1 MLSKRD
7 QRAWPSDRRLSG
19 GLILRHRTP
28 PPSPA
33 GPSRVHET
41 ASSGEFREA
50 GLDGR
55 PVREEGNNRSIHAL
69 SLADLM
75 LIVAGS
81 TKRSITVSKGT
92 NNPGGVVPFVGSRAG
107 AVRLFKLHGSVNW
120 STLAGHPELVRIYPE
135 YKGVWEPRPAG
146 IAAWKSNSGRR
157 YCFDSFLRRRLRFP
171 AFSSASSARGIP
183 LSGRRSSSS
192 SFPSI

>member
-7 QRAWPSDRRLSG
+7 QGAWPSDRRLSG

-33 GPSRVHET
+33 GSSRVHET

-55 PVREEGNNRSIHAL
+55 PVGEEGNKRSIYAL
-69 SLADLM
+69 SPADLM

-92 NNPGGVVPFVGSRAG
+92 NNAGGVVPFPGSRAG

-146 IAAWKSNSGRR
+146 IAARKSNPGRR
-157 YCFDSFLRRRLRFP
+157 YCFDSFLRPRLRFRGLSG
-171 AFSSASSARGIP
+171 ARSAIGIP
-183 LSGRRSSSS
+183 VPGAGSSSS